1 MDKNKDIIVCVPGN
15 YIFKIKKKVNRI
27 IKKKIIFFC
36 RTKVMYF

>member
-15 YIFKIKKKVNRI
+15 YIFKIKKSKQSNQ
-27 IKKKIIFFC
+27 KKIIFFC